1 MFVGPIISDIN
12 DVKPFQHY
20 SSLKHKHL
28 FISIDVGV
36 AHIDT
41 VLSAGRQSESTSVIA
56 SVFYSK
62 V

>member
-20 SSLKHKHL
+20 PSLKHKHL

-36 AHIDT
+36 AHIVT
-41 VLSAGRQSESTSVIA
+41 VLSGGR
-56 SVFYSK
+56 
-62 V
+62 